1 MNAAVTNP
9 VRGIACKLI
18 SVALFV
24 MMQVCIKASGPD
36 VPAGQITFF
45 RSAFAIIPIIIYL
58 AYLHHLST
66 AFYTKNI
73 FGHFKRGFFGILSMG
88 FGFYGLTLL
97 PLPEAIAIGYASP
110 LLSVVFAA
118 LILGEK
124 VRIFRWSAVC
134 VGMVGVMIILAPKLS
149 ILQSAGM
156 EGKEAIG
163 AISVLIGAALSGLA
177 MVQVRQ
183 LVQTEKTP
191 TIVLYFSLTG
201 TILALLS
208 IPFGWTW
215 LSFEQTALLVGSG
228 IAGGIAQIFLTES
241 YRHAEVS
248 TIAPFEYSSIILGSI
263 IAFFLFGDVPTST
276 MLIGTSIVVAAG
288 ISIIFREH
296 RLGLQRKAAK
306 KVSPPVG

>member
-24 MMQVCIKASGPD
+24 MMQVCIKASGPN

-45 RSAFAIIPIIIYL
+45 RSAFAIIPIVIYL